1 MRKSPLKLSILFC
14 SLRVA
19 AITEIEDFNTRIERI
34 RTVIQALPRH
44 NFDLLKRVVEHLDK

>member
-1 MRKSPLKLSILFC
+1 MRKALIWLYISFC
-14 SLRVA
+14 TYASL
-19 AITEIEDFNTRIERI
+19 ITDIEDFNTRIERI

>member
-1 MRKSPLKLSILFC
+1 MP
-14 SLRVA
+14 
-19 AITEIEDFNTRIERI
+19 AITEIEDFNARIERI